1 MTEIQEYY
9 PNKEGLINEANGKP
23 FRYVYKGEGFTNKRT
38 LHAYMV
44 KLFLEERG
52 IHELDKV
59 VENGLSKLSE
69 VYPDDSDDDLVKKL
83 NIGFFNR
90 TTSQINYDLEEVEK
104 EMSNGDVI
112 ELMSFSMPHG
122 QPSRLDGF
130 VLTNQHLTDEG
141 QKLIGSKVPSGHVD
155 NGIPGSIGRVDYTQ
169 KVSED
174 PLEDT
179 YSKDEKS
186 QILSGQISTDPLA

>member
-1 MTEIQEYY
+1 MTETQEYY

-59 VENGLSKLSE
+59 VENGLSKLGE
-69 VYPDDSDDDLVKKL
+69 VYPDDSDDELAKKL

-90 TTSQINYDLEEVEK
+90 MTAQINYDLEEVEK
-104 EMSNGDVI
+104 SLTAEGYGGGVI
-112 ELMSFSMPHG
+112 EVISFSMPHG

-130 VLTNQHLTDEG
+130 ILNGTHLTQAGKE
-141 QKLIGSKVPSGHVD
+141 LIGKH
-155 NGIPGSIGRVDYTQ
+155 IF
-169 KVSED
+169 SED
-174 PLEDT
+174 HSPQVSTDPLAVEDA
-179 YSKDEKS
+179 YLKDEKS
-186 QILSGQISTDPLA
+186 KILSGQISTDPLA